1 MRGIPSSE
9 PRYILGLNSGTS
21 ADAVDLALVRVTGEG
36 QNRQVEQMS
45 AAEAQFPMKL
55 QQAIHMAPAWEL
67 ADIARFDVALGAF
80 FGRCARTFLDRLDF
94 PIDHLTCVASHGQT
108 VFHHDGQPLDGSMQL
123 GDLSMLAQ
131 TVGADVVGNF
141 RMADLAAGGQGAPI
155 SPFADW
161 VLHGG
166 SGVERVI
173 LNLGGICNITLLPKT
188 GPPTA
193 WDSGPANGPLDV
205 LMRAEANQEMD
216 LGGVLAA
223 SGTVQEDLLH
233 ALKQDEYFDLPAPK
247 STGLERFG
255 SALAQK
261 ARKLEPEMDLC
272 DILATLAELIAWSI
286 GESLKKAGW
295 QGGAVYIAGGG
306 LHNLALQTALHRH
319 LGATR
324 VHSYAELGFDPDSR
338 EAVAFALLGDAFLLQ
353 EVSTWPS
360 TTGCR
365 QQCVLGQWSPGPL
378 LDRT

>member
-21 ADAVDLALVRVTGEG
+21 ADAVDLALIRVTGEG
-36 QNRQVEQMS
+36 QERVVEKLS
-45 AAEAQFPMKL
+45 AAAAQFPEKL
-55 QQAIHMAPAWEL
+55 QQAIHMASAWQL
-67 ADIARFDVALGAF
+67 ADVARFDYALGAF
-80 FGRCARTFLDRLDF
+80 FGRCAATFLERIDF

-108 VFHHDGQPLDGSMQL
+108 VYHHSGEPMDGSMQL
-123 GDLSMLAQ
+123 GDLSVLAH

-141 RMADLAAGGQGAPI
+141 RTADLAGGGQGAPI

-173 LNLGGICNITLLPKT
+173 LNLGGICNITLLPKS

-216 LGGVLAA
+216 LGGALAA
-223 SGTVQEDLLH
+223 SGTVLGDLL
-233 ALKQDEYFDLPAPK
+233 ATLKKDAYFEQAAPK
-247 STGLERFG
+247 STGLEKFG
-255 SALAQK
+255 AALAQK
-261 ARKLEPEMDLC
+261 TRNLAPQAELC
-272 DILATLAELIAWSI
+272 DILATLAELVGWSI
-286 GESLKKAGW
+286 GESLKAAGW
-295 QGGAVYIAGGG
+295 QGGAVYVAGGG
-306 LHNLALQTALHRH
+306 LHNSALQAALNRH

-324 VHSYAELGFDPDSR
+324 VHSYAELGWEPDAR

-353 EVSTWPS
+353 EPSTWLS

-378 LDRT
+378 LDPT